1 MHPGTTGSYTRRVSR
16 PLIISLAIGMVAG
29 FVGGLF
35 GVGGGV
41 IVVPGLVVFL
51 GVDQIRAS
59 ATSTATIAAAA
70 AAALLLFGSDRA
82 VDLAAA
88 GWLVIGAMV
97 GAAIG
102 ARYVDR
108 VPTPWLTRS
117 FAVLML
123 AAAARMV
130 VA

>member
-1 MHPGTTGSYTRRVSR
+1 VSR
-16 PLIISLAIGMVAG
+16 PLLISIGVGLTAG

-41 IVVPGLVVFL
+41 VVVPSLVLFL

-70 AAALLLFGSDRA
+70 GAALVLFSSDRA
-82 VDLAAA
+82 VDLGAAA
-88 GWLVIGAMV
+88 WLVVGAMV
-97 GAAIG
+97 GAALG

-108 VPTPWLTRS
+108 VPTPWVTRG
-117 FAVLML
+117 FAMLML
-123 AAAARMV
+123 VAAARMV